1 MRGGYYRPMWFHRLS
16 VGLDAKGLPV
26 AWRQTIVGQSLLEGT
41 PFAPMMIKDG
51 VDATSVEGAADS
63 PYVKGTASHL
73 VDLHS
78 PKPGIPV
85 LWWRSVGHSHTAFV
99 MESFLDE
106 LAGAAKRDPLEYRR
120 QLLKAHPRHL
130 GVLNLAAQKA
140 GWGKPLAKGHFRGIA
155 VHESFGSFIAQVA
168 EVSVEDGQVRVH
180 RVVCAVDCGVCVNPA
195 SVAAQMDSGV
205 VYGLSAAL
213 YGELRFKE
221 GRVQQSNFHDYP
233 LLRLQEM
240 PRVETHVVHSSEKPG
255 GVGEPGV
262 APIAPAVANAI
273 FAATGKRLRRL
284 PLRLGESA

>member
-1 MRGGYYRPMWFHRLS
+1 
-16 VGLDAKGLPV
+16 
-26 AWRQTIVGQSLLEGT
+26 
-41 PFAPMMIKDG
+41 
-51 VDATSVEGAADS
+51 
-63 PYVKGTASHL
+63 
-73 VDLHS
+73 
-78 PKPGIPV
+78 
-85 LWWRSVGHSHTAFV
+85 
-99 MESFLDE
+99 MESFIDE

-140 GWGKPLAKGHFRGIA
+140 GWGKPLAKGHSRGIA

-168 EVSVEDGQVRVH
+168 EVSVADGQVRVH